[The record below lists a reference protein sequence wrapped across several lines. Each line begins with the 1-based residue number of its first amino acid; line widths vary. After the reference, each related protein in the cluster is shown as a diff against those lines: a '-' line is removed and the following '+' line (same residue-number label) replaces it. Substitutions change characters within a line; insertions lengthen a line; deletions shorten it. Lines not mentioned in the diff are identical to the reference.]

1 MVFAKFFA
9 CTEIAPLGVWGG
21 KNRFAAVGAVFPVR
35 EVAFLPPGFPDSPR
49 FARLAGR
56 IMEARATTTIAIKA
70 AVIFRF
76 ISLLLGKTR
85 VCGSAVCRVWRFGK
99 RDKAKSFDFK
109 R

>member
-1 MVFAKFFA
+1 VLVFEAPGVFAA
-9 CTEIAPLGVWGG
+9 SL
-21 KNRFAAVGAVFPVR
+21 
-35 EVAFLPPGFPDSPR
+35 LL

-56 IMEARATTTIAIKA
+56 IIEARATTTIAIKA

-99 RDKAKSFDFK
+99 RGKAKIFDFK